1 MKLYTENSEIQ
12 HGINIYN
19 ISLLIHTLLIH
30 SFVVWQ
36 KGMDLGEYDCWN
48 FPPQDAEMQIS
59 TCVMWSRPCRTLFI
73 GLTFKRRDWPDG
85 EVAITLE
92 VILRVSCS
100 IQDRVANIIVQQFC
114 IYIFNLGAK
123 EAVLW

>member
-1 MKLYTENSEIQ
+1 MWMTSPGSYM
-12 HGINIYN
+12 IYK
-19 ISLLIHTLLIH
+19 SH
-30 SFVVWQ
+30 VKW
-36 KGMDLGEYDCWN
+36 W
-48 FPPQDAEMQIS
+48 
-59 TCVMWSRPCRTLFI
+59 
-73 GLTFKRRDWPDG
+73 DWPDG

-123 EAVLW
+123 EAALW